1 LKLRRRLQLPPDS
14 KTIYVM
20 LLRGINVGDRNLIG
34 MPELKSVLQGL
45 GLDVVCTY
53 IQSSNVVF
61 RSGRSS
67 AEIARETGNRVVEG
81 VQVRCRDDPDT
92 GVIARRLREGSC
104 AHTPEGGVD
113 DSEGEAMFG
122 AQAERG
128 EVHVGVAAVA

>member
-1 LKLRRRLQLPPDS
+1 MPSDS

-67 AEIARETGNRVVEG
+67 AEIARTAP
-81 VQVRCRDDPDT
+81 Q
-92 GVIARRLREGSC
+92 
-104 AHTPEGGVD
+104 
-113 DSEGEAMFG
+113 
-122 AQAERG
+122 RG
-128 EVHVGVAAVA
+128 ESKWV